1 MYLSGHNATL
11 LSPQREGVD
20 RQGEGNI
27 LSPRLNLLLFLIAD
41 MGSIRQAAIHTGL
54 SYQKA
59 WDMINT
65 IEDGTGYKVVERRRD
80 GKEEE
85 GQASPK
91 REKP

>member
-1 MYLSGHNATL
+1 
-11 LSPQREGVD
+11 
-20 RQGEGNI
+20 
-27 LSPRLNLLLFLIAD
+27 

>member
-11 LSPQREGVD
+11 LSPSVKC
-20 RQGEGNI
+20 NM

-41 MGSIRQAAIHTGL
+41 MGSVRQAAIHTGL